1 MFVIDALGKSIRSLV
16 KKSFTELGFKER
28 SNLQEWIAGN
38 SECLGEKLL
47 IIQKEFSG
55 FSDTNERLD
64 LLALDKS
71 GNLVIIENKLDDS
84 GRDVTWQAMKYAAYC
99 STLKNDQIEEIF
111 QAYLNAQ
118 GSDKVAIQV
127 LEEFFDE
134 TPYHDLN
141 INKGTHQ
148 RIILIAANFRKE
160 VTSTVLWLLTFKIRL
175 QCFKVTPY
183 EFNGQHFLTLDQ
195 IIPTKDAQDY
205 IISMATKVQDE
216 MSTEVEVKTRHQI
229 RLKFWAQFLKAV
241 KGKSNL
247 FQNSN
252 PVKDHWLVAGGTG
265 ITYVSYQL
273 VVTKSDAAVQLNIGR
288 SSQVENKT
296 LFDALHC
303 HKDEIE
309 ATFGGD
315 LTWERMEDKKSSRVS
330 LYEPGLNYFNEEE
343 WPAIIKFLVENLNKL
358 ELALKPFFGEIKIT
372 LQNSIK
378 DILDPVEEEQL

>member
-118 GSDKVAIQV
+118 GSEKVAIQV

>member
-252 PVKDHWLVAGGTG
+252 PVKDHWLAAGGTG